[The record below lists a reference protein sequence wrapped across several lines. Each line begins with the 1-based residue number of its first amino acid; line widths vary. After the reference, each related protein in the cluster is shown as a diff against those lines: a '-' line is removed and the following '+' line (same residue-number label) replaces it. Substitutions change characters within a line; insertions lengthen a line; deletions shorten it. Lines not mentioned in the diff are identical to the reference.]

1 MNDEKEEKLISLLAV
16 RRGAAFWPRQKAA
29 ILRLAGEERGARPAW
44 LLAPAAAL
52 AAILVLVLARGP
64 RQELPSDPQ
73 AVSVAF
79 IEHLDLL
86 ADMDVL
92 EAIPEEEL

>member
-1 MNDEKEEKLISLLAV
+1 MNYEKEEKLISLLAV

-29 ILRLAGEERGARPAW
+29 ILRAAGEERGPRRAW

-64 RQELPSDPQ
+64 QERLPDGPG
-73 AVSVAF
+73 AVSAAF